1 MTPQEKLS
9 ELFKKLNTT
18 NQPINLGDL
27 LDLQETLKSYEEKI
41 LEQSFKDIES
51 IIETIFQENTTL
63 SEPLKKKWEAHKRK
77 FGVEKELLELLP
89 PVIRKKDRFTGEI
102 VSLVL
107 RIYPEVQFSKNR
119 TKWDTG
125 GYWCG
130 YYGSIGVVENE
141 EKFSLLGANEAMGLM
156 YEHLL
161 KEGIIKSKE

>member
-27 LDLQETLKSYEEKI
+27 LDLQDTLKSPEHEYNIIDLRTKEGRKFKNNMTNTGKEHVNTLHEEIVGGMKQHLLWIDDPQKMLEKTLIELLKSHEEKI

-77 FGVEKELLELLP
+77 FGV
-89 PVIRKKDRFTGEI
+89 IR
-102 VSLVL
+102 
-107 RIYPEVQFSKNR
+107 
-119 TKWDTG
+119 
-125 GYWCG
+125 
-130 YYGSIGVVENE
+130 
-141 EKFSLLGANEAMGLM
+141 
-156 YEHLL
+156 
-161 KEGIIKSKE
+161 